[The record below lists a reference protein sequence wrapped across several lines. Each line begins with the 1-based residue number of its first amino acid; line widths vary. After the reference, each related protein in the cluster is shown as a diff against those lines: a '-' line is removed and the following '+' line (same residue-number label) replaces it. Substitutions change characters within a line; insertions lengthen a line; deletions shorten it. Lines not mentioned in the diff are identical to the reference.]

1 MTEQKTKITIK
12 RPDDWH
18 LHLRDGDVMLMVLPF
33 TAAHFGRAIVMPNL
47 TPPVTTVAGAS
58 AYRDRIVRALAP
70 GADFKP
76 LMTCYLT
83 DHTDPDVVER
93 GYIEGVFTAVKLYP
107 ARATTNSEFGVTAWG
122 NIRNVLARME
132 KIGMP
137 LLVHGE
143 EADPEID
150 IFDREAVFIDKVLS
164 DWMTSDYPELK
175 IVLEHITTKEGAD
188 FVSESGENIGATVTP
203 HHLTINRNDILAGGI
218 RPHLYCLPIAKRDK
232 HRQALREAVSS
243 GNDSFFLGTDSA
255 PHPISAKETD
265 CGCAGIF
272 NAANAIEVYAKV
284 FDEMG
289 ALEKFEAFSSL
300 NGPKFYGLET
310 NDSTITLE
318 RRTHLVAE
326 EISSPSCNEIIR
338 PFLFKE
344 EINWLVVDC

>member
-1 MTEQKTKITIK
+1 VTALQARITIK

-18 LHLRDGDVMLMVLPF
+18 LHLRDGDVLSTVVPF

-47 TPPVTTVAGAS
+47 TPPVTTIAGAA
-58 AYRDRIVRALAP
+58 AYRDRIVGALP
-70 GADFKP
+70 PDADFKP

-83 DHTDPDVVER
+83 DHTDPDVVEQ
-93 GYIEGVFTAVKLYP
+93 GYMEGVFTAVKLYP
-107 ARATTNSEFGVTAWG
+107 ARATTNSEFGVTAWD
-122 NIRNVLARME
+122 NIRDVLARME

-143 EADPEID
+143 EADPKID
-150 IFDREAVFIDKVLS
+150 IFDREAVFIDQVLS
-164 DWMTSDYPELK
+164 AWMTCDYPELK

-188 FVSESGENIGATVTP
+188 FVFESGENIGATVTP

-218 RPHLYCLPIAKRDK
+218 RPHLYCLPIAKRDE

-243 GNDSFFLGTDSA
+243 GNCSFFLGSDSA
-255 PHPISAKETD
+255 PHLKSAKETD

-272 NAANAIEVYAKV
+272 NAANAIEVYASV

-289 ALEKFEAFSSL
+289 SLENFEAFSSL
-300 NGPKFYGLET
+300 NGPKFYGLEP

-318 RRTHLVAE
+318 RKRHPVVESINLPFGKEV
-326 EISSPSCNEIIR
+326 IR

-344 EINWLVVDC
+344 ELNWLVIDC